1 MADGRSA
8 LRSARA
14 RRSTAKYRVLLPL
27 SNLDEARLL
36 LPLGEMLVRE
46 RHGQLVV
53 LPVVTTCDRRPLSEA
68 AADASRSREALDRF
82 LGEHG
87 TAVAWARTIVCE
99 AQDVWSSIWDTVRQE
114 RIGLLLVA
122 WSNSSLPSTAV
133 GDLVTPGLSTPM
145 CDVVA
150 VRPGPDLPLRG
161 GWQSVRH
168 ILLPV
173 RGGPHSAATLRVAY
187 ALAWTTGAT
196 VTLLH
201 EAQTPVSAEDSRH
214 FEAFVRTLRSL
225 RGFTRS
231 VTYSGRV
238 SDAIIDQDEQHQI
251 IVMGASARPSPATTW
266 GGPVLEAVAAGVT
279 STLIAVKTAVTTT
292 PLEVPSADVADEV
305 VRDRPVAVV
314 VDKWFAENTF
324 RSDEFA
330 DVWRL
335 VDLKRDQQ
343 VTISLGLPA
352 LNEEET
358 IGNVIVTLKS
368 ALMDQAPLLDEIVV
382 LDSGSTDHT
391 RHIASELGVPVRS
404 TCDILPQ
411 YGNYRGKGEA
421 LWKSLYALQGD
432 LVAWVDTDVKN
443 IHPRFVYGIL
453 GPMLRD
459 SRIQYVKGFYQRPL
473 QQGSKMVAGGGG
485 RVTELTARPLLNL
498 FFPELSGLMQ
508 PLSGEYAGRREVLEQ
523 VPFFTGYGV
532 ETGLLIDILESCGL
546 PAIAQVDLRERIHRN
561 QPLPSLSKM
570 AFAIIQVA
578 IRRLEAR
585 HKIRLLEEMN
595 ETMNLIRYQPGYFY
609 LEAVEI
615 QEHERPPMV
624 TLPEYRARRG
634 IPSLNEM
641 PSQAAVR

>member
-1 MADGRSA
+1 MSDGRSA
-8 LRSARA
+8 PRPARA
-14 RRSTAKYRVLLPL
+14 RRSTARFRVLLPL

-53 LPVVTTCDRRPLSEA
+53 LPMVTACDGRPLSEA
-68 AADASRSREALDRF
+68 AVDASRSREALDRY
-82 LGEHG
+82 LSEHG
-87 TAVAWARTIVCE
+87 TAVAWARTFVCE
-99 AQDVWSSIWDTVRQE
+99 ARDVWAGIWDTVRQE
-114 RIGLLLVA
+114 RIGLLLLA
-122 WSNSSLPSTAV
+122 WSSSTLPSTAA
-133 GDLVTPGLSTPM
+133 GDLAGPGLSAPA

-150 VRPGPDLPLRG
+150 VRPGQELAARD
-161 GWQSVRH
+161 GWQSVQH

-173 RGGPHSAATLRVAY
+173 RGGPHSTAALRVAY
-187 ALAWTTGAT
+187 ALAWSTGAT

-201 EAQTPVSAEDSRH
+201 EAQTSVSPEESRH

-231 VTYSGRV
+231 VTYRGHV
-238 SDAIIDQDEQHQI
+238 SDAIIDRDNQHQV
-251 IVMGASARPSPATTW
+251 IVMGASTRPVPATSW
-266 GGPVLEAVAAGVT
+266 GGPVLEAVAAGVS
-279 STLIAVKTAVTTT
+279 STLIAVKTAVTSPPELPVTEA
-292 PLEVPSADVADEV
+292 PEEV

-330 DVWRL
+330 DVQRL

-358 IGNVIVTLKS
+358 IGNVITTLKS
-368 ALMDQAPLLDEIVV
+368 ALMDAVPLLDEIVV
-382 LDSGSTDHT
+382 LDSGSTDRT
-391 RHIASELGVPVRS
+391 RQIAVDLGVPVHATS
-404 TCDILPQ
+404 DILPQ
-411 YGNYRGKGEA
+411 YASYRGKGEA
-421 LWKSLYALQGD
+421 LWKSLYVLQGD
-432 LVAWVDTDVKN
+432 LVAWVDTDIKN
-443 IHPRFVYGIL
+443 IHPRFVFGVL

-459 SRIQYVKGFYQRPL
+459 ARIQYVKGFYQRPL
-473 QQGSKMVAGGGG
+473 QQGSKTVAGGGG

-508 PLSGEYAGRREVLEQ
+508 PLSGEYAGRRKALER

-561 QPLPSLSKM
+561 QALPSLSKM
-570 AFAIIQVA
+570 SFAIIQVA

-585 HKIRLLEEMN
+585 HKIHMLEEMN
-595 ETMNLIRYQPGYFY
+595 ETMNLIRYQPGYFF

-615 QEHERPPMV
+615 HEHERPPMV
-624 TLPEYRARRG
+624 TLPEYRVRHG
-634 IPSLNEM
+634 IPSLDEM
-641 PSQAAVR
+641 DRPLGAIS